1 MKEDRLKDIRD
12 KMSDYEAEVPQD
24 LWSAIDSAV
33 GRRQQKKLW
42 IRAGRYAAAAV
53 VVAAIGLGIYILQPD
68 STLVVHSES
77 NPNTRAQA
85 SANNAPAVT
94 SADADPGN
102 NSAAEIRAS
111 EFEHT
116 PYATLAEAK
125 PVIVEGV
132 EGTSSMQIKSD
143 GDSLNVHPV
152 DSNESASEA
161 FTHSLPP
168 ISHEVKQDKTVTYNS
183 RQRDRQQQQEAYDSG
198 RLAASL
204 YTTAGTGGTSMQRYT
219 SFGLMSI
226 DPGDANWKD
235 DPYMGM
241 LVTNKGHL
249 ADRRVR
255 HRLPVHAGAS
265 IAYRI
270 NDRVSVETG
279 IAYSYLSA
287 DIHEGSDSYYFA
299 GEQSLHYVGIPV
311 GVRVRAMS
319 WKNFDIYVGAGFEAD
334 KCVSGTL
341 KKSYVINGQTRDDGH
356 ESISIRP
363 LQWSVNAGA
372 GVQYNISSMVGIY
385 AEPGLSYYFDNGSN
399 IETIYSEKPL
409 NFNLNIGLR
418 VSFGRDNRLR
428 SFLSATQNRAS
439 YD

>member
-68 STLVVHSES
+68 SSLVVHSES

-132 EGTSSMQIKSD
+132 EGTSLMQIKSD
-143 GDSLNVHPV
+143 GESLNVHPV

-198 RLAASL
+198 RLAASI

-219 SFGLMSI
+219 SFGLMGI

-311 GVRVRAMS
+311 GVRIRAMS

-418 VSFGRDNRLR
+418 VSFGSR
-428 SFLSATQNRAS
+428 
-439 YD
+439 

>member
-68 STLVVHSES
+68 SSLVVHSES

-143 GDSLNVHPV
+143 GESLNVHPV

-168 ISHEVKQDKTVTYNS
+168 IRHEVKQDKTVTYNNS

-198 RLAASL
+198 RLAASI

-219 SFGLMSI
+219 SFGLMGI

-418 VSFGRDNRLR
+418 VSFGSR
-428 SFLSATQNRAS
+428 
-439 YD
+439 

>member
-53 VVAAIGLGIYILQPD
+53 VVATIGLGIYILQPD
-68 STLVVHSES
+68 SSLVVDSES

-143 GDSLNVHPV
+143 GESLNVHPV

-198 RLAASL
+198 RLAASI

-219 SFGLMSI
+219 SFGLMGI

-341 KKSYVINGQTRDDGH
+341 KNLMSSTAKRAMTGTKASASARCNGQ
-356 ESISIRP
+356 
-363 LQWSVNAGA
+363 
-372 GVQYNISSMVGIY
+372 
-385 AEPGLSYYFDNGSN
+385 
-399 IETIYSEKPL
+399 
-409 NFNLNIGLR
+409 
-418 VSFGRDNRLR
+418 
-428 SFLSATQNRAS
+428 
-439 YD
+439 

>member
-12 KMSDYEAEVPQD
+12 KMSDYEAEAPQD

-94 SADADPGN
+94 SADADPSN
-102 NSAAEIRAS
+102 ISAAEIRAS

-125 PVIVEGV
+125 PVIVEVV

-143 GDSLNVHPV
+143 GESLNAHPV

-161 FTHSLPP
+161 FTRSLPP

-198 RLAASL
+198 RLAASI

-219 SFGLMSI
+219 SFGLMGI

-341 KKSYVINGQTRDDGH
+341 KKAYVINGQTRDDGH

-418 VSFGRDNRLR
+418 VSFGRDNR
-428 SFLSATQNRAS
+428 QK
-439 YD
+439 

>member
-102 NSAAEIRAS
+102 NSAAEIRTS

-132 EGTSSMQIKSD
+132 EGTSSIQIKSD
-143 GDSLNVHPV
+143 GESLNVHPV

-198 RLAASL
+198 RLAASI

-219 SFGLMSI
+219 SFGLMGI

-418 VSFGRDNRLR
+418 VSFGSR
-428 SFLSATQNRAS
+428 
-439 YD
+439 

>member
-42 IRAGRYAAAAV
+42 IRAGRYAAAAA

-68 STLVVHSES
+68 SSLVVHSES

-102 NSAAEIRAS
+102 NSAAKIRAS

-116 PYATLAEAK
+116 PYATHAEAK

-143 GDSLNVHPV
+143 GESLNVHPV

-204 YTTAGTGGTSMQRYT
+204 YSTAGTGGTSMQRYT
-219 SFGLMSI
+219 SFGLMDI

-418 VSFGRDNRLR
+418 VSFGSR
-428 SFLSATQNRAS
+428 
-439 YD
+439 

>member
-68 STLVVHSES
+68 SSLVVHSES

-125 PVIVEGV
+125 PVIVEVV

-143 GDSLNVHPV
+143 GESLNVHPV

-198 RLAASL
+198 RLAASI

-219 SFGLMSI
+219 SFGLMGI

-334 KCVSGTL
+334 KCVSGTI
-341 KKSYVINGQTRDDGH
+341 KKTYVIKGQTRDDGH

-372 GVQYNISSMVGIY
+372 GVQYNFSSMVGIY

-418 VSFGRDNRLR
+418 VSFSSR
-428 SFLSATQNRAS
+428 
-439 YD
+439 

>member
-68 STLVVHSES
+68 SSLVVHSES

-132 EGTSSMQIKSD
+132 GGTSSMQIKSD
-143 GDSLNVHPV
+143 GESLNVHPV

-183 RQRDRQQQQEAYDSG
+183 RQRDRQQQQEAYNSG

-219 SFGLMSI
+219 SFGLMGI

-255 HRLPVHAGAS
+255 HRLPVHAGVS

-418 VSFGRDNRLR
+418 VSFGSR
-428 SFLSATQNRAS
+428 
-439 YD
+439 

>member
-42 IRAGRYAAAAV
+42 IRAGRYAAAAA

-68 STLVVHSES
+68 SSLVVHSES

-94 SADADPGN
+94 SDDADPGN

-116 PYATLAEAK
+116 PYTTLAEAK

-143 GDSLNVHPV
+143 GESLNVLPV

-198 RLAASL
+198 RLAASI

-219 SFGLMSI
+219 SFGLMGI

-255 HRLPVHAGAS
+255 HRLPVHAGVS

-418 VSFGRDNRLR
+418 VSFGRDNR
-428 SFLSATQNRAS
+428 QK
-439 YD
+439 

>member
-53 VVAAIGLGIYILQPD
+53 VVAAIGLGTYILQPD
-68 STLVVHSES
+68 SSLVVHSES

-143 GDSLNVHPV
+143 GESLNVHPV

-198 RLAASL
+198 RLAASI

-219 SFGLMSI
+219 SFGLMGI

-279 IAYSYLSA
+279 VAYSYLSA

-418 VSFGRDNRLR
+418 VSFGSR
-428 SFLSATQNRAS
+428 
-439 YD
+439 

>member
-94 SADADPGN
+94 SDDADPGN

-116 PYATLAEAK
+116 PYVTLAEAK

-152 DSNESASEA
+152 DSNESASES

-198 RLAASL
+198 RLAASI

-219 SFGLMSI
+219 SFGLMGI

-418 VSFGRDNRLR
+418 VSFGSR
-428 SFLSATQNRAS
+428 
-439 YD
+439 

>member
-68 STLVVHSES
+68 SSLVVHSES

-132 EGTSSMQIKSD
+132 EGTSLMQIKSD
-143 GDSLNVHPV
+143 GESLNVHPV

-198 RLAASL
+198 RLAASI

-219 SFGLMSI
+219 SFGLMGI

-255 HRLPVHAGAS
+255 HRLPVHAGVS

-341 KKSYVINGQTRDDGH
+341 KKSYVNNGQTRDDGH

-418 VSFGRDNRLR
+418 VSFGSR
-428 SFLSATQNRAS
+428 
-439 YD
+439 

>member
-68 STLVVHSES
+68 SSLVVHSES

-143 GDSLNVHPV
+143 GESLNVHPV

-198 RLAASL
+198 RLAASI

-219 SFGLMSI
+219 SFGLMGI

-319 WKNFDIYVGAGFEAD
+319 WKNLDIYVGAGFEAD

-418 VSFGRDNRLR
+418 VSFGSR
-428 SFLSATQNRAS
+428 
-439 YD
+439 

>member
-68 STLVVHSES
+68 SSLVVHSES

-94 SADADPGN
+94 SDDADPGN

-219 SFGLMSI
+219 SFGLMGI

-255 HRLPVHAGAS
+255 HRLPVHTGAS

-279 IAYSYLSA
+279 VAYSYLSA

-418 VSFGRDNRLR
+418 VSFGSR
-428 SFLSATQNRAS
+428 
-439 YD
+439 

>member
-68 STLVVHSES
+68 SSLVVHSES

-94 SADADPGN
+94 SDDADPGN

-152 DSNESASEA
+152 DSNESASES

-204 YTTAGTGGTSMQRYT
+204 YSTAGTGGTSMQRYT
-219 SFGLMSI
+219 SFGLMGI

-334 KCVSGTL
+334 KCVSGTI
-341 KKSYVINGQTRDDGH
+341 KKAYVIKGQTRDDGH

-372 GVQYNISSMVGIY
+372 GVQYNFSSMVGIY

-418 VSFGRDNRLR
+418 VSFSSR
-428 SFLSATQNRAS
+428 
-439 YD
+439 

>member
-68 STLVVHSES
+68 SSLVVHSES

-132 EGTSSMQIKSD
+132 EGTSLMQIKSD
-143 GDSLNVHPV
+143 GESLNVHPV

-219 SFGLMSI
+219 SFGLMGI

-255 HRLPVHAGAS
+255 HRLPVHAGVS

-311 GVRVRAMS
+311 GVRIRAMS

-418 VSFGRDNRLR
+418 VSFGSR
-428 SFLSATQNRAS
+428 
-439 YD
+439 

>member
-1 MKEDRLKDIRD
+1 MKEDWLKDICD
-12 KMSDYEAEVPQD
+12 KMSDYEDEVPQD

-111 EFEHT
+111 EFVHT

-125 PVIVEGV
+125 PVIVEVV

-143 GDSLNVHPV
+143 GESLNVHPV

-168 ISHEVKQDKTVTYNS
+168 ISHEVKQDKTVTYHS

-198 RLAASL
+198 RLAASI

-219 SFGLMSI
+219 SFGLMGI

-334 KCVSGTL
+334 KCVSGTI
-341 KKSYVINGQTRDDGH
+341 KKAYVINGQTRDDGH

-372 GVQYNISSMVGIY
+372 GVQYNFSSMVGIY

-418 VSFGRDNRLR
+418 VSFGSR
-428 SFLSATQNRAS
+428 
-439 YD
+439 

>member
-68 STLVVHSES
+68 SSLVVHSES

-143 GDSLNVHPV
+143 GESLNVHPV

-168 ISHEVKQDKTVTYNS
+168 ISHEVKQDKTVSYNS

-219 SFGLMSI
+219 SFGLMGI

-311 GVRVRAMS
+311 GVRIRAMS

-418 VSFGRDNRLR
+418 VSFGSR
-428 SFLSATQNRAS
+428 
-439 YD
+439 

>member
-68 STLVVHSES
+68 SSLVVHSES

-143 GDSLNVHPV
+143 GDSLSVYPV

-198 RLAASL
+198 RLAASI

-219 SFGLMSI
+219 SFGLMGI

-418 VSFGRDNRLR
+418 VSFGSR
-428 SFLSATQNRAS
+428 
-439 YD
+439 

>member
-53 VVAAIGLGIYILQPD
+53 VVAAIGIGIYILQPD

-125 PVIVEGV
+125 PVIVEV
-132 EGTSSMQIKSD
+132 IEGTSSMQIKSD
-143 GDSLNVHPV
+143 GESLNVHPV

-198 RLAASL
+198 RLAASI

-219 SFGLMSI
+219 SFGLMGI

-418 VSFGRDNRLR
+418 VSFGSR
-428 SFLSATQNRAS
+428 
-439 YD
+439 

>member
-85 SANNAPAVT
+85 SANNAHAVT

-125 PVIVEGV
+125 PVIVEVV

-143 GDSLNVHPV
+143 DESLNVHPV

-198 RLAASL
+198 RLAASI

-219 SFGLMSI
+219 SFGLMGI

-334 KCVSGTL
+334 KCVSGTI
-341 KKSYVINGQTRDDGH
+341 KKAYVINGQTRDDGH

-418 VSFGRDNRLR
+418 VSFGSR
-428 SFLSATQNRAS
+428 
-439 YD
+439 

>member
-68 STLVVHSES
+68 SSLVVHSES

-94 SADADPGN
+94 SDDADPGN

-152 DSNESASEA
+152 DSNESASES

-204 YTTAGTGGTSMQRYT
+204 YSTAGTGGTSMQRYT
-219 SFGLMSI
+219 SFGLMDI

-311 GVRVRAMS
+311 GVRIRAMS

-418 VSFGRDNRLR
+418 VSFGSR
-428 SFLSATQNRAS
+428 
-439 YD
+439 

>member
-1 MKEDRLKDIRD
+1 
-12 KMSDYEAEVPQD
+12 
-24 LWSAIDSAV
+24 
-33 GRRQQKKLW
+33 
-42 IRAGRYAAAAV
+42 
-53 VVAAIGLGIYILQPD
+53 
-68 STLVVHSES
+68 
-77 NPNTRAQA
+77 
-85 SANNAPAVT
+85 
-94 SADADPGN
+94 
-102 NSAAEIRAS
+102 
-111 EFEHT
+111 
-116 PYATLAEAK
+116 
-125 PVIVEGV
+125 
-132 EGTSSMQIKSD
+132 
-143 GDSLNVHPV
+143 
-152 DSNESASEA
+152 
-161 FTHSLPP
+161 
-168 ISHEVKQDKTVTYNS
+168 
-183 RQRDRQQQQEAYDSG
+183 
-198 RLAASL
+198 
-204 YTTAGTGGTSMQRYT
+204 MQRYT
-219 SFGLMSI
+219 SFGLMGI

-241 LVTNKGHL
+241 LVSNKGHL

-279 IAYSYLSA
+279 FAYSYLSA

-341 KKSYVINGQTRDDGH
+341 KKTYVINGQTRDDGH

-372 GVQYNISSMVGIY
+372 GVQYNFSSMVGIY

-409 NFNLNIGLR
+409 NFNLNNGLR
-418 VSFGRDNRLR
+418 VSFGSR
-428 SFLSATQNRAS
+428 
-439 YD
+439 

>member
-68 STLVVHSES
+68 SSLVVHSES

-125 PVIVEGV
+125 PVIVEGI

-219 SFGLMSI
+219 SFGLMGI

-418 VSFGRDNRLR
+418 VSFSSR
-428 SFLSATQNRAS
+428 
-439 YD
+439 

>member
-12 KMSDYEAEVPQD
+12 KMSDYEVEVPQG

-33 GRRQQKKLW
+33 GRRQQKMLW

-53 VVAAIGLGIYILQPD
+53 VVAVIGLGIYILQPD

-94 SADADPGN
+94 SDDADPGN

-143 GDSLNVHPV
+143 GESLNVLPV

-168 ISHEVKQDKTVTYNS
+168 ISHEVKRDKTVTYNS

-219 SFGLMSI
+219 SFGLMGI

-235 DPYMGM
+235 DPYMWM

-311 GVRVRAMS
+311 GVRVP
-319 WKNFDIYVGAGFEAD
+319 
-334 KCVSGTL
+334 GTL

-418 VSFGRDNRLR
+418 VSFGSR
-428 SFLSATQNRAS
+428 
-439 YD
+439 

>member
-24 LWSAIDSAV
+24 LCSAIDSAV

-68 STLVVHSES
+68 SSLVVHSES

-143 GDSLNVHPV
+143 GESLNVHPV
-152 DSNESASEA
+152 DSNESASES

-198 RLAASL
+198 RLAASI

-219 SFGLMSI
+219 SFGLMGI

-311 GVRVRAMS
+311 GVRIRAMS

-418 VSFGRDNRLR
+418 VSFGSR
-428 SFLSATQNRAS
+428 
-439 YD
+439 

>member
-68 STLVVHSES
+68 SSLVVHSES

-143 GDSLNVHPV
+143 GESLNVHPV

-198 RLAASL
+198 RLAASI

-219 SFGLMSI
+219 SFGLMGI

-363 LQWSVNAGA
+363 LQLSVNAGA

-418 VSFGRDNRLR
+418 VSFGSR
-428 SFLSATQNRAS
+428 
-439 YD
+439 

>member
-125 PVIVEGV
+125 PVIVEV
-132 EGTSSMQIKSD
+132 IEGTSSMQIKSD
-143 GDSLNVHPV
+143 DESLNVHPV

-198 RLAASL
+198 RLAASI

-219 SFGLMSI
+219 SFGLMGI

-341 KKSYVINGQTRDDGH
+341 KKAYVINGQTRDDGH

-372 GVQYNISSMVGIY
+372 GVQYNFSSMVGIY

-418 VSFGRDNRLR
+418 VSFGSR
-428 SFLSATQNRAS
+428 
-439 YD
+439 

>member
-68 STLVVHSES
+68 SSLVVHSES

-143 GDSLNVHPV
+143 GESLNVHPV

-198 RLAASL
+198 RLAASI

-219 SFGLMSI
+219 SFGLMGI

-255 HRLPVHAGAS
+255 HRLPVHAGTS

-418 VSFGRDNRLR
+418 VSFGSR
-428 SFLSATQNRAS
+428 
-439 YD
+439 

>member
-143 GDSLNVHPV
+143 GESLNVLPV

-219 SFGLMSI
+219 SFGLMGI

-241 LVTNKGHL
+241 LLTNKGHL

-418 VSFGRDNRLR
+418 VSFGSR
-428 SFLSATQNRAS
+428 
-439 YD
+439 

>member
-94 SADADPGN
+94 SADADQSN
-102 NSAAEIRAS
+102 ISAAEIRAS

-125 PVIVEGV
+125 PVIVEVV

-143 GDSLNVHPV
+143 GESLNVHPV

-198 RLAASL
+198 RLAASI

-219 SFGLMSI
+219 SFGLMGI

-334 KCVSGTL
+334 KCVSGTI
-341 KKSYVINGQTRDDGH
+341 KKAYVIKGQTRDDGH

-372 GVQYNISSMVGIY
+372 GVQYNFSSMVGIY

-418 VSFGRDNRLR
+418 VSFSSR
-428 SFLSATQNRAS
+428 
-439 YD
+439 

>member
-143 GDSLNVHPV
+143 GESLNVLPI

-219 SFGLMSI
+219 SFGLMGI

-235 DPYMGM
+235 DRYMGM

-363 LQWSVNAGA
+363 LQWSVNTGA

-418 VSFGRDNRLR
+418 VSFGSR
-428 SFLSATQNRAS
+428 
-439 YD
+439 

>member
-68 STLVVHSES
+68 SSLVVHSES

-132 EGTSSMQIKSD
+132 EGTSLMQIKSD
-143 GDSLNVHPV
+143 GESLNVHPV

-183 RQRDRQQQQEAYDSG
+183 RQRDRQQQQEAYDLG
-198 RLAASL
+198 RLAASI

-219 SFGLMSI
+219 SFGLMGI

-255 HRLPVHAGAS
+255 HRLPVHAGVS

-418 VSFGRDNRLR
+418 VSFGRDNR
-428 SFLSATQNRAS
+428 QK
-439 YD
+439 

>member
-68 STLVVHSES
+68 SSLVVHSES

-94 SADADPGN
+94 SADSDPGN

-125 PVIVEGV
+125 PVIVEV
-132 EGTSSMQIKSD
+132 IEGTSSMQIKSD
-143 GDSLNVHPV
+143 NESLNVHPV

-198 RLAASL
+198 RLAASI

-219 SFGLMSI
+219 SFGLMGI

-341 KKSYVINGQTRDDGH
+341 KKAYVINGQTRDDGH

-372 GVQYNISSMVGIY
+372 GVQYNFSSMVGIY

-418 VSFGRDNRLR
+418 VSFGRR
-428 SFLSATQNRAS
+428 
-439 YD
+439 

>member
-68 STLVVHSES
+68 SSLVVHSES

-219 SFGLMSI
+219 SFGLMGI

-311 GVRVRAMS
+311 GVRIRAMS

-418 VSFGRDNRLR
+418 VSFGSR
-428 SFLSATQNRAS
+428 
-439 YD
+439 

>member
-42 IRAGRYAAAAV
+42 IRAGRYAAAAA

-94 SADADPGN
+94 SDDADPGN

-143 GDSLNVHPV
+143 DESLNVLPV

-219 SFGLMSI
+219 SFGLMGI

-418 VSFGRDNRLR
+418 VSFGSR
-428 SFLSATQNRAS
+428 
-439 YD
+439 

>member
-94 SADADPGN
+94 SANADPGN

-125 PVIVEGV
+125 PVIVEVV

-143 GDSLNVHPV
+143 GESLNVHPV

-198 RLAASL
+198 RLAASI

-219 SFGLMSI
+219 SFGLMGI

-334 KCVSGTL
+334 KCVSGTI
-341 KKSYVINGQTRDDGH
+341 KKAYVINGQTRDDGH

-418 VSFGRDNRLR
+418 VSFGSR
-428 SFLSATQNRAS
+428 
-439 YD
+439 

>member
-12 KMSDYEAEVPQD
+12 KMSDYEVEVPQD

-94 SADADPGN
+94 SDDADPGN

-198 RLAASL
+198 RLAASI

-219 SFGLMSI
+219 SFGLMGI

-235 DPYMGM
+235 VPYMGM

-279 IAYSYLSA
+279 VAYSYLSA

-311 GVRVRAMS
+311 GVRIRAMS

-334 KCVSGTL
+334 KCVSGAL

-418 VSFGRDNRLR
+418 VSFGSR
-428 SFLSATQNRAS
+428 
-439 YD
+439 

>member
-68 STLVVHSES
+68 SSLVVHSES

-132 EGTSSMQIKSD
+132 EGTSLMQIKSD
-143 GDSLNVHPV
+143 GESLNVHPV

-198 RLAASL
+198 RLAASI

-219 SFGLMSI
+219 SFGLMGI

-255 HRLPVHAGAS
+255 HRLPVHAGVS

-341 KKSYVINGQTRDDGH
+341 KKSYVINVQTRDDGH

-385 AEPGLSYYFDNGSN
+385 AEPGLSYYFGNGSN

-418 VSFGRDNRLR
+418 VSFGSR
-428 SFLSATQNRAS
+428 
-439 YD
+439 

>member
-12 KMSDYEAEVPQD
+12 KMSDYEVEVPQG

-33 GRRQQKKLW
+33 GRRQQKMLW

-53 VVAAIGLGIYILQPD
+53 VVAVIGLGIYILQPD

-94 SADADPGN
+94 SDDADPGN

-143 GDSLNVHPV
+143 GESLNVHPV

-219 SFGLMSI
+219 SFGLMGI

-418 VSFGRDNRLR
+418 VSFGSR
-428 SFLSATQNRAS
+428 
-439 YD
+439 